1 MRLPKIAI
9 DNYAF
14 VTVLVF
20 LALCLGTLS
29 FLNMPRSE
37 DPALNFPLYTVVAVY
52 PGADPKDIEELVVD
66 PIEEKLNELDDLTEI
81 RTSIKDGVAVIRIEG
96 EFGVNTDDQFDEV
109 RASVNTVR
117 DQLPKELNSLEI
129 NQISPLDVKILQ
141 MALVSDAAP
150 YSEMIEWAERLEDR
164 LESVKGV
171 RSAEKEGYPGEEIR
185 IALDL
190 EKIARLGIPLN
201 QITNIIRGN
210 NANIPGGDIEAGTQ
224 KFTLKTSGGYQSIE
238 DLSNTVISARNG
250 NILYLRDVAD
260 VYFGHED
267 PRYLARV
274 NGQRAIFVSLTQKA
288 GENILQIT
296 DELDAE
302 ITDFEKSLPQ
312 GIELVYAF
320 KQGPAVASRINDFFM
335 NLLQG
340 IVLVGIVILLF
351 LGIRNALIVM
361 TVIPTSIIIAIYL
374 LDISGFGLQQI
385 SIAGLV
391 LALGLLV
398 DNGIVVVEN
407 IYRFVKEGYSPL
419 EAAAKGTSEVGW
431 AIVSSTATTVL
442 AFFPITQLGG
452 GTGEFIQS
460 LPLIVIY
467 SLLASVVLALALTPI
482 MASKLMRP
490 VVDGKLT
497 RAEQIM
503 QKFIETR
510 YRKVL
515 YFSLERPWLIVGLSV
530 ASLVGS
536 IFLFPYVGV
545 SFFPTADK
553 PMLVVN
559 IDLPEGSNLEKTNQ
573 AAQFVESVLDTSTF
587 VTSHIMN
594 VGHGNPQ
601 IYYNNIPKNY
611 AANHAQALVH
621 LEAWDQEKFY
631 RLVAQLRETFDQYP
645 GAKIRVME
653 LKNGPPYD
661 APVAIKIIGDDLD
674 SLKIFAS
681 TLEKVISAQEGTFNV
696 DNPLELSKT
705 NIRTK
710 INRDKA
716 GMLGVQLADIDIAV
730 RTAFTGNDLGTM
742 NLPDGN
748 KYPMIVRM
756 VQGDNAQAS
765 DFSRISVASVT
776 GAQVPLGQV
785 ARLEFE
791 AGASEIDHYGLER
804 TVTVT
809 ADVKDG
815 YNVTEITKAII
826 EDLETIPLPS
836 GYEYYISGE
845 YETQQE
851 SFGDLGQMLVVA
863 LLGIFAV
870 LVLQFKSFS
879 QPFVVFSA
887 IPLAFSGS
895 IVALYLSGYS
905 FSFLAFVGFTSLV
918 GIVVNTSI
926 ILVDYTNQLLERGMS
941 VREALMTASETRF
954 TPILLTTLT
963 TIFGLLPLT
972 LSNSNLWSPLGWTII
987 GGMVSS
993 TLLTLLIVPILY
1005 QWLTKRPA

>member
-14 VTVLVF
+14 VLVLVF
-20 LALCLGTLS
+20 LALCMGTLS

-37 DPALNFPLYTVVAVY
+37 DPALNFPLYTIVAVY

-117 DQLPKELNSLEI
+117 DQLPKELNRLEI

-141 MALVSDAAP
+141 MAIVSEGAP
-150 YSEMIEWAERLEDR
+150 YREMIKWAERLEDQ
-164 LESVKGV
+164 LEGVKGV
-171 RSAEKEGYPGEEIR
+171 RNAEKEGYPEEEIR

-201 QITNIIRGN
+201 QVTGIIQGN
-210 NANIPGGDIEAGTQ
+210 NANIPGGDLDAGGQ
-224 KFTLKTSGGYQSIE
+224 KFTLKTSGSYQSVE
-238 DLSNTVISARNG
+238 DLNNTVIAARNG
-250 NILYLRDVAD
+250 NIVYLRDVAT
-260 VYFGHED
+260 VYFGYED

-274 NGQRAIFVSLTQKA
+274 NGKRAIFVSLTQKS

-296 DELDAE
+296 DDLDTE
-302 ITDFEKSLPQ
+302 IARFQQELPQ
-312 GIELVYAF
+312 GMELVYAF

-340 IVLVGIVILLF
+340 IVLVGVVILLF

-361 TVIPTSIIIAIYL
+361 TVIPTSILIAIYL
-374 LDISGFGLQQI
+374 LDVSGFGLQQI

-391 LALGLLV
+391 LALGMLV
-398 DNGIVVVEN
+398 DNGIVVMEN
-407 IYRFVKEGYSPL
+407 IHRFLKEGHSPVD
-419 EAAAKGTSEVGW
+419 AAIKGTAEVGW
-431 AIVSSTATTVL
+431 AIVSSTVTTIL
-442 AFFPITQLGG
+442 SFFPITQLGG

-467 SLLASVVLALALTPI
+467 SLVASLILALLLTPL

-490 VVDGKLT
+490 VVNGQLT
-497 RAEQIM
+497 RAEKIIQN
-503 QKFIETR
+503 FVENR
-510 YRKVL
+510 YRKL
-515 YFSLERPWLIVGLSV
+515 LQFSLAKPWVIIGIAVG
-530 ASLVGS
+530 SLVGS
-536 IFLFPYVGV
+536 IALFPIVGV
-545 SFFPTADK
+545 SFFPTAEK
-553 PMLVVN
+553 PMLIVN
-559 IDLPEGSNLEKTNQ
+559 IDLPEGSNLAKTNQ
-573 AAQFVESVLDTSTF
+573 VAQYVESVLDTSDF
-587 VTSHIMN
+587 VTGHVMN

-601 IYYNNIPKNY
+601 IYYNLIPKNF

-621 LEAWDQEKFY
+621 LEAWDKEKFY
-631 RLVAQLRETFDQYP
+631 KLVTRLRETFDQYP
-645 GAKIRVME
+645 GAKIRVLE

-661 APVAIKIIGDDLD
+661 APVAIKIIGENLD
-674 SLKIFAS
+674 SLKLYAAD
-681 TLEKVISAQEGTFNV
+681 LEKVIAAQEGTLNV
-696 DNPLELSKT
+696 DNPLALSKT
-705 NIRTK
+705 NIRTN

-730 RTAFTGNDLGTM
+730 RTAFTGNELGTL
-742 NLPDGN
+742 NLPDGK
-748 KYPMIVRM
+748 KYPLVARM
-756 VQGDNAQAS
+756 AQGENIQAS
-765 DFSRISVASVT
+765 DFQRLSVASVT

-785 ARLEFE
+785 AHLEFE
-791 AGASEIDHYGLER
+791 PGASEIDHYGLER

-809 ADVKDG
+809 ADVKDD
-815 YNVTEITKAII
+815 YNVTNITQNII
-826 EDLETIPLPS
+826 EELKTLPLPS

-851 SFGDLGQMLVVA
+851 SFGDLGKMLVVA

-895 IVALYLSGYS
+895 IVALFLSGYS
-905 FSFLAFVGFTSLV
+905 FSFLAFVGFTSLA

-926 ILVDYTNQLLERGMS
+926 ILVDYANQLIERGMP
-941 VREALMTASETRF
+941 VKQALLQASETRF
-954 TPILLTTLT
+954 TPIMLTTLT
-963 TIFGLLPLT
+963 TILGLVPLT
-972 LSNSNLWSPLGWTII
+972 LSNSSLWSPLGWTMI

-993 TLLTLLIVPILY
+993 TILTLLIVPILY
-1005 QWLTKRPA
+1005 HWLTKKTT